1 MNHGELTTAWL
12 GTVDYEQALSLQDA
26 MVAARHANEIGDTL
40 LQLEHPHVYTL
51 GRGASE
57 RYLTAPP
64 PGVPIYRV
72 SRGGQVTY
80 HGPGQ
85 LIGYPILKLEGAGR
99 DVHAYLRSLESVI
112 IQTLRSYGIDA
123 SRREKLT
130 GVWIGARK
138 IASIGVGIRRWITLH
153 GFALN
158 VNTDLRFFDCIVPCG
173 IEGCPMSSLA
183 REGRPDL
190 DVADA
195 VSLLADR
202 FAQVFGYNSIVTVS
216 AAEVWRALYPVGALR
231 YEADCG

>member
-1 MNHGELTTAWL
+1 MSQAELTTTWL
-12 GTVDYEQALSLQDA
+12 GTVEYEQALSLQDA
-26 MVAARHANEIGDTL
+26 MVAARHADEIGDTL
-40 LQLEHPHVYTL
+40 LMLEHPHVYTL

-64 PGVPIYRV
+64 PSVPIHRV

-85 LIGYPILKLEGAGR
+85 LVGYPILKLEGATR

-112 IQTLRSYGIDA
+112 MQTLRTYGIDA
-123 SRREKLT
+123 GRRERLT
-130 GVWIGARK
+130 GVWVGPRK

-158 VNTDLRFFDCIVPCG
+158 VNTDLSYFNWIVPCG
-173 IEGCPMSSLA
+173 IEGCPMTSVARESRSDVDVTGAAASLA
-183 REGRPDL
+183 H
-190 DVADA
+190 
-195 VSLLADR
+195 R
-202 FAQVFGYNSIVTVS
+202 FAEVFCYNSIATAS
-216 AAEVWRALYPVGALR
+216 AAEIWRLLYHTGATE